1 MRKALVSDEATSS
14 KNPDRYSKIFL
25 SGVRMKQLQITPPLL
40 EQSKVHQLL
49 VIRYRAKL
57 WHTEVGIQLENNSK
71 KQTRSPAGT
80 FQINTRESLETLE
93 ISLSIVSLMVVLSWV
108 LPLVLNQTKSRVEGP
123 NQKDPTVFNQR
134 KRQCRRGPT
143 LFIGPTR
150 RRVGGKQHKSG
161 SYLVI
166 TVACPISQRHQ
177 WRRARM
183 GSGIL
188 LRGPQQAGLA
198 PVKLLGKHIT
208 CRCI

>member
-40 EQSKVHQLL
+40 EQSKVHQLS

-80 FQINTRESLETLE
+80 FQIKYKRVPGNSWNFSLDSF
-93 ISLSIVSLMVVLSWV
+93 IDGGSLLS
-108 LPLVLNQTKSRVEGP
+108 PLVLNQTKSRVEGP
-123 NQKDPTVFNQR
+123 NQKDPAVFNQR

-150 RRVGGKQHKSG
+150 RRVEGKQHKSG

-177 WRRARM
+177 WRRAQM

-188 LRGPQQAGLA
+188 LRGATTGRAGSRKIAGETHHL
-198 PVKLLGKHIT
+198 
-208 CRCI
+208 